1 MTHFM
6 RCIANGVTQAILGLM
21 LLAGCVQVGPSV
33 IGSGVAKNEP
43 RDTGDFTAVQ
53 NDISANL
60 DIAVGQGTSVIVEG
74 DDNILPF
81 IKTEVRNGVLV
92 ITSNTSIQTRSALKV
107 TITTPQLSHLAING
121 SGDANIRGLS
131 GGEFDGSINGSG
143 NINATGTVD
152 KLAGRI
158 NGSGGLQFKDLSA
171 QSATINITGSGNARV
186 DAATSLSASITGS
199 GDISYKPNSAMNL
212 QTQVVGSGSVKPM

>member
-6 RCIANGVTQAILGLM
+6 RCIANGVTPAILTLM

-33 IGSGVAKNEP
+33 IGSGVSKNEP
-43 RDTGDFTAVQ
+43 RDTGDFSAVE
-53 NDISANL
+53 NNISANL
-60 DIAVGQGTSVIVEG
+60 DITVGQPTSVIVEG
-74 DDNILPF
+74 DDNVLPF
-81 IKTEVRNGVLV
+81 IKTEVRDGRLV
-92 ITSNTSIQTRSALKV
+92 ISSNASIQTQSALKV
-107 TITTPQLSHLAING
+107 TITTPQLSRLAING

-143 NINATGTVD
+143 NINAAGTVD
-152 KLAGRI
+152 RLTGRI
-158 NGSGGLQFKDLSA
+158 NGSGGLQFKDLAA
-171 QSATINITGSGNARV
+171 QSANIAITGSGSAHV